1 MIESENERGVKLS
14 MKKKILATLML
25 STVVLSN
32 VSYVAVI
39 SANDIDSQIEAKN
52 QEISSLTVQQA
63 AAQQQVDEIQ
73 GQVDEIVAEQ
83 AKLNE
88 ENTRLESESAS
99 LAAEIERLSADIVS
113 RDGALKEQAR
123 SAQVDASASS
133 YINTILDSKSIVDAV
148 SRVNAMREIVAANN
162 RMLEQQKTDKEV
174 IVEKQKANQ
183 EAINTLA
190 ANRQKLEDDAQVLEV
205 RQAEL
210 KAAQLNLA
218 AEKATAEDEKS
229 ALLAEKAAA
238 EEAAR
243 QAAARQAAYEA
254 QQAALAQQQAAQQQ
268 AAVQQVVATQQQ
280 VASTQE
286 QVASVSTPVAEST
299 VTETASVSEQSQ
311 AEVAVQQPV
320 ATASSSSTTS
330 TTSSSTTTSSGSSA
344 ASNNAK
350 YDASSYP
357 VGECTWGVKSQVS
370 WVGPYWGN
378 ANQWV
383 ASARAEGFSV
393 GTTPQVGAVAV
404 WVGGTYGHVA
414 LVTAVESSTN
424 IQVSESN
431 YMGRRYI
438 GNHRG
443 WFNPTTTS
451 EGTVYYI
458 YPPY

>member
-1 MIESENERGVKLS
+1 
-14 MKKKILATLML
+14 MKKRILATLML

-32 VSYVAVI
+32 FNYVAVI
-39 SANDIDSQIEAKN
+39 NANDVDSQIAAKN
-52 QEISSLTVQQA
+52 QQINELTAQQA
-63 AAQQQVDEIQ
+63 AAQQQVASIQ

-83 AKLNE
+83 EKLTE
-88 ENTRLESESAS
+88 ENIRLEEESQILSAD
-99 LAAEIERLSADIVS
+99 IDRLSADIVS
-113 RDGALKEQAR
+113 RDGALREQAR
-123 SAQVDASASS
+123 SAQVDGSASS

-148 SRVNAMREIVAANN
+148 SRVNAMREIVSANN
-162 RMLEQQKTDKEV
+162 RMLEQQKLDKEA

-183 EAINTLA
+183 EAINVLA
-190 ANRQKLEDDAQVLEV
+190 ANRQKLEDDAQILQV

-210 KAAQLNLA
+210 QVAQLNLA
-218 AEKATAEDEKS
+218 AEKATAEDEKNS
-229 ALLAEKAAA
+229 LLEQKAAA

-243 QAAARQAAYEA
+243 QAAARQAEYEA
-254 QQAALAQQQAAQQQ
+254 QQRALAQQQAASVT
-268 AAVQQVVATQQQ
+268 APIVTAPVNASSNSAVVQQVAQT
-280 VASTQE
+280 
-286 QVASVSTPVAEST
+286 T
-299 VTETASVSEQSQ
+299 VTESV
-311 AEVAVQQPV
+311 PV
-320 ATASSSSTTS
+320 STASSSS
-330 TTSSSTTTSSGSSA
+330 SS
-344 ASNNAK
+344 ASNNAQ
-350 YDASSYP
+350 YNASSYP

-404 WVGGTYGHVA
+404 WVGGAYGHVA

-451 EGTVYYI
+451 DGAVYYI
-458 YPPY
+458 YP

>member
-1 MIESENERGVKLS
+1 

-32 VSYVAVI
+32 VSYVTVI

-52 QEISSLTVQQA
+52 QEISSLTEQQA
-63 AAQQQVDEIQ
+63 AAQQQVDNIQ

-88 ENTRLESESAS
+88 ENARLESESAS
-99 LAAEIERLSADIVS
+99 LAAEIERLSTDIVS

-148 SRVNAMREIVAANN
+148 SRVNAMREIVTANN
-162 RMLEQQKTDKEV
+162 RMLEQQKTDKEA

-183 EAINTLA
+183 EAIKTLA

-229 ALLAEKAAA
+229 ALLAEKSAA

-254 QQAALAQQQAAQQQ
+254 QQVALAQQQAA
-268 AAVQQVVATQQQ
+268 
-280 VASTQE
+280 SI
-286 QVASVSTPVAEST
+286 VSTPVAQSS
-299 VTETASVSEQSQ
+299 TETVVTSSQSQVVEQSTT
-311 AEVAVQQPV
+311 VSTPSN
-320 ATASSSSTTS
+320 SSSS
-330 TTSSSTTTSSGSSA
+330 SSSSSSSA
-344 ASNNAK
+344 ASNNAR

-357 VGECTWGVKSQVS
+357 VGECTWGVKSQLS

-404 WVGGTYGHVA
+404 WVGGAYGHVA

-458 YPPY
+458 YPSY

>member
-1 MIESENERGVKLS
+1 

-52 QEISSLTVQQA
+52 QEISSLTEQQA
-63 AAQQQVDEIQ
+63 AAQQQVDNIQ

-88 ENTRLESESAS
+88 ENARLESESAS
-99 LAAEIERLSADIVS
+99 LEAEIERLSADIVS

-148 SRVNAMREIVAANN
+148 SRVNAMREIVTANN
-162 RMLEQQKTDKEV
+162 RMLEQQKTDKEA
-174 IVEKQKANQ
+174 ILEKQKENQ
-183 EAINTLA
+183 EAIKTLA

-229 ALLAEKAAA
+229 ALLAEKSAA

-254 QQAALAQQQAAQQQ
+254 QQVALAQQQAA
-268 AAVQQVVATQQQ
+268 
-280 VASTQE
+280 SI
-286 QVASVSTPVAEST
+286 VSTPVAQSS
-299 VTETASVSEQSQ
+299 TETVVTSSQSQVVEQSTT
-311 AEVAVQQPV
+311 VSTPSN
-320 ATASSSSTTS
+320 SSSS
-330 TTSSSTTTSSGSSA
+330 SSSSSSSA
-344 ASNNAK
+344 ASNNAR

-357 VGECTWGVKSQVS
+357 VGECTWGVKSQLS

-404 WVGGTYGHVA
+404 WVGGAYGHVA

-458 YPPY
+458 YPSY

>member
-1 MIESENERGVKLS
+1 

-52 QEISSLTVQQA
+52 QEISSLTEQQA
-63 AAQQQVDEIQ
+63 AAQQQVDNIQ

-88 ENTRLESESAS
+88 ENARLESESAS

-148 SRVNAMREIVAANN
+148 SRVNAMREIVTANN
-162 RMLEQQKTDKEV
+162 RMLEQQKTDKEA

-183 EAINTLA
+183 EAIKTLA

-229 ALLAEKAAA
+229 ALLAEKSAA

-254 QQAALAQQQAAQQQ
+254 QQVALAQQQAASIVLTPVAQSSTETVVTSSQS
-268 AAVQQVVATQQQ
+268 QVVEQ
-280 VASTQE
+280 STT
-286 QVASVSTPVAEST
+286 VSTPSN
-299 VTETASVSEQSQ
+299 
-311 AEVAVQQPV
+311 
-320 ATASSSSTTS
+320 SSSS
-330 TTSSSTTTSSGSSA
+330 SSSSSSSA
-344 ASNNAK
+344 ASNNAR

-357 VGECTWGVKSQVS
+357 VGECTWGVKSQLS

-404 WVGGTYGHVA
+404 WVGGAYGHVA

-458 YPPY
+458 YPSY

>member
-1 MIESENERGVKLS
+1 

-52 QEISSLTVQQA
+52 QEISSLTEQQA
-63 AAQQQVDEIQ
+63 AAQQQVDNIQ

-88 ENTRLESESAS
+88 ENSRLESESAS
-99 LAAEIERLSADIVS
+99 LATEIERLSADIVS

-148 SRVNAMREIVAANN
+148 SRVNAMREIVTANN
-162 RMLEQQKTDKEV
+162 RMLEQQKTDKEA

-183 EAINTLA
+183 EAIKTLA

-229 ALLAEKAAA
+229 ALLAEKSAA

-254 QQAALAQQQAAQQQ
+254 QQVALAQQQAA
-268 AAVQQVVATQQQ
+268 
-280 VASTQE
+280 SF
-286 QVASVSTPVAEST
+286 VSTPVAQPS
-299 VTETASVSEQSQ
+299 TETVVTSSQSQ
-311 AEVAVQQPV
+311 VVEQTTTVSTPSN
-320 ATASSSSTTS
+320 SSSSS
-330 TTSSSTTTSSGSSA
+330 PSSSSSA
-344 ASNNAK
+344 ASNNAR
-350 YDASSYP
+350 YDAKSYY

-404 WVGGTYGHVA
+404 WVGGAYGHVA

-458 YPPY
+458 YPSY

>member
-1 MIESENERGVKLS
+1 

-39 SANDIDSQIEAKN
+39 SANDIDSQIEVKN
-52 QEISSLTVQQA
+52 KEISSLTAQQA
-63 AAQQQVDEIQ
+63 AAQQQVDNIQ

-88 ENTRLESESAS
+88 ENARLESESAS
-99 LAAEIERLSADIVS
+99 LVAEIERLSADIVS

-148 SRVNAMREIVAANN
+148 SRVNAMREIVTANN
-162 RMLEQQKTDKEV
+162 RMLEQQKTDKEA

-183 EAINTLA
+183 EAIKTLA

-229 ALLAEKAAA
+229 ALLAEKSAA

-254 QQAALAQQQAAQQQ
+254 QQVALAQQQAASIVSIPVAQSSTETVVTSSQS
-268 AAVQQVVATQQQ
+268 QVVEQ
-280 VASTQE
+280 STT
-286 QVASVSTPVAEST
+286 VSTPSN
-299 VTETASVSEQSQ
+299 
-311 AEVAVQQPV
+311 
-320 ATASSSSTTS
+320 SSSS
-330 TTSSSTTTSSGSSA
+330 SSSSSSSA
-344 ASNNAK
+344 ASNNAR

-357 VGECTWGVKSQVS
+357 VGECTWGVKSQLS

-404 WVGGTYGHVA
+404 WGGGAYGHVA
-414 LVTAVESSTN
+414 VVTAVESSTN

-458 YPPY
+458 YPSY

>member
-1 MIESENERGVKLS
+1 

-52 QEISSLTVQQA
+52 QEISSLTEQQA
-63 AAQQQVDEIQ
+63 AAQQQVDNIQ
-73 GQVDEIVAEQ
+73 AQVDEIVAEQ

-88 ENTRLESESAS
+88 ENARLESESAS

-148 SRVNAMREIVAANN
+148 SRVNAMREIVTANN
-162 RMLEQQKTDKEV
+162 RMLEQQKTDKEA

-183 EAINTLA
+183 EAIKTLA

-229 ALLAEKAAA
+229 ALLAEKSAA

-254 QQAALAQQQAAQQQ
+254 QQVALAQQQAA
-268 AAVQQVVATQQQ
+268 
-280 VASTQE
+280 SI
-286 QVASVSTPVAEST
+286 VSTPVAQPS
-299 VTETASVSEQSQ
+299 TETVVTSSQSQVVEQSTT
-311 AEVAVQQPV
+311 VSTPSN
-320 ATASSSSTTS
+320 SSSS
-330 TTSSSTTTSSGSSA
+330 SSSSSSSA
-344 ASNNAK
+344 ASNNAR

-357 VGECTWGVKSQVS
+357 VGECTWGVKSQLS

-404 WVGGTYGHVA
+404 WGGGAYGHVA

-458 YPPY
+458 YPSY

>member
-1 MIESENERGVKLS
+1 

-39 SANDIDSQIEAKN
+39 SANDIDNQIEAKN
-52 QEISSLTVQQA
+52 QEISSLTAQQA
-63 AAQQQVDEIQ
+63 AAQQQVDNIQ

-88 ENTRLESESAS
+88 ENARLESESAS

-162 RMLEQQKTDKEV
+162 RMLEQQKTDKEA

-183 EAINTLA
+183 EAIKTLA

-210 KAAQLNLA
+210 RAAQLNLA

-229 ALLAEKAAA
+229 ALLAEKSAA

-254 QQAALAQQQAAQQQ
+254 QQVALAQQQAA
-268 AAVQQVVATQQQ
+268 
-280 VASTQE
+280 SI
-286 QVASVSTPVAEST
+286 VSTPVAQSS
-299 VTETASVSEQSQ
+299 TETVATSSQSQVVEQSTT
-311 AEVAVQQPV
+311 VSTPSN
-320 ATASSSSTTS
+320 SSSS
-330 TTSSSTTTSSGSSA
+330 SSSSSSSA
-344 ASNNAK
+344 ASNNAR
-350 YDASSYP
+350 YNASSYP

-404 WVGGTYGHVA
+404 WVGGAYGHVA

-443 WFNPTTTS
+443 WFNPTATS

-458 YPPY
+458 YPSY

>member
-1 MIESENERGVKLS
+1 

-52 QEISSLTVQQA
+52 QEISSLTEQQA
-63 AAQQQVDEIQ
+63 AAQQQVDNIQ

-88 ENTRLESESAS
+88 ENARLESESAS
-99 LAAEIERLSADIVS
+99 LVAEIERLSADIVS

-148 SRVNAMREIVAANN
+148 SRVNAMREIVSANN
-162 RMLEQQKTDKEV
+162 RMLEQQKTDKEA
-174 IVEKQKANQ
+174 ILEKQKANQ
-183 EAINTLA
+183 EAIKTLA

-229 ALLAEKAAA
+229 ALLAEKSAA

-254 QQAALAQQQAAQQQ
+254 QQVALAQQQAA
-268 AAVQQVVATQQQ
+268 
-280 VASTQE
+280 SI
-286 QVASVSTPVAEST
+286 VSTPVAQPS
-299 VTETASVSEQSQ
+299 TETVVTSSQSQ
-311 AEVAVQQPV
+311 VVEQTTTVSTPSN
-320 ATASSSSTTS
+320 SSSSS
-330 TTSSSTTTSSGSSA
+330 PSSSSSA
-344 ASNNAK
+344 ASNNAR
-350 YDASSYP
+350 YDAKSYY
-357 VGECTWGVKSQVS
+357 VGECTWGVKSQLS

-404 WVGGTYGHVA
+404 WVGGAYGHVA

-458 YPPY
+458 YPSY

>member
-1 MIESENERGVKLS
+1 

-39 SANDIDSQIEAKN
+39 SANDIDSQLEAKN
-52 QEISSLTVQQA
+52 QEISSLTEQQA
-63 AAQQQVDEIQ
+63 AAQQQVDNIQ

-88 ENTRLESESAS
+88 ENARLESESAS

-148 SRVNAMREIVAANN
+148 SRVNAMREIVTANN
-162 RMLEQQKTDKEV
+162 RMLEQQKTDKEA

-183 EAINTLA
+183 EAIKTLA

-229 ALLAEKAAA
+229 ALLAEKSAA

-254 QQAALAQQQAAQQQ
+254 QQVALAQQQAA
-268 AAVQQVVATQQQ
+268 
-280 VASTQE
+280 SI
-286 QVASVSTPVAEST
+286 VSTPVAQSS
-299 VTETASVSEQSQ
+299 TETVVTSSQSQVVEQSTT
-311 AEVAVQQPV
+311 VSTPSN
-320 ATASSSSTTS
+320 SSSS
-330 TTSSSTTTSSGSSA
+330 SSSSSSSA
-344 ASNNAK
+344 ASNNAR

-357 VGECTWGVKSQVS
+357 VGECTWGVKSQLS

-404 WVGGTYGHVA
+404 WVGGAYGHVA

-458 YPPY
+458 YPSY

>member
-1 MIESENERGVKLS
+1 

-39 SANDIDSQIEAKN
+39 SANDIDSQIEVKN
-52 QEISSLTVQQA
+52 QEISSLTAQQA
-63 AAQQQVDEIQ
+63 AAQQQVDNIQ
-73 GQVDEIVAEQ
+73 AQVDEIVAEQ

-88 ENTRLESESAS
+88 ENARLESESAS
-99 LAAEIERLSADIVS
+99 LGAEIERLSADIVS

-148 SRVNAMREIVAANN
+148 SRVNAMREIVTANN
-162 RMLEQQKTDKEV
+162 RMLEQQKTDKEA

-183 EAINTLA
+183 EAIKTLA

-229 ALLAEKAAA
+229 ALLAEKSAA

-254 QQAALAQQQAAQQQ
+254 QQVALAQQQAA
-268 AAVQQVVATQQQ
+268 
-280 VASTQE
+280 SI
-286 QVASVSTPVAEST
+286 VSTPVAQSS
-299 VTETASVSEQSQ
+299 TETVVTSSQSQVVEQSTT
-311 AEVAVQQPV
+311 VSTPSN
-320 ATASSSSTTS
+320 SSSS
-330 TTSSSTTTSSGSSA
+330 SSSSSSSA
-344 ASNNAK
+344 ASNNAR

-357 VGECTWGVKSQVS
+357 VGECTWGVKSQLS

-404 WVGGTYGHVA
+404 WVGGAYGHVA

-458 YPPY
+458 YPSY

>member
-1 MIESENERGVKLS
+1 

-52 QEISSLTVQQA
+52 QEISSLTEQQA
-63 AAQQQVDEIQ
+63 AAQQQVDNIQ

-83 AKLNE
+83 ANLNE
-88 ENTRLESESAS
+88 ENARLESESAS

-148 SRVNAMREIVAANN
+148 SRVNAMREIVSANN
-162 RMLEQQKTDKEV
+162 RMLEQQKTDKEA
-174 IVEKQKANQ
+174 ILEKQKANQ
-183 EAINTLA
+183 EAIKTLA

-229 ALLAEKAAA
+229 ALLAEKSAA

-254 QQAALAQQQAAQQQ
+254 QQVALAQQQAA
-268 AAVQQVVATQQQ
+268 
-280 VASTQE
+280 SI
-286 QVASVSTPVAEST
+286 VSTPVAQSS
-299 VTETASVSEQSQ
+299 TETVVTSSQSQVVEQSTT
-311 AEVAVQQPV
+311 VSTPSN
-320 ATASSSSTTS
+320 SSSS
-330 TTSSSTTTSSGSSA
+330 SSSLSSSA
-344 ASNNAK
+344 ASNNAR

-357 VGECTWGVKSQVS
+357 VGECTWGVKSQLS

-404 WVGGTYGHVA
+404 WVGGVYGHVA

-458 YPPY
+458 YPSY

>member
-1 MIESENERGVKLS
+1 
-14 MKKKILATLML
+14 MKKKILATIML

-32 VSYVAVI
+32 ANYVAVI
-39 SANDIDSQIEAKN
+39 SANDVDSQIAAKN
-52 QEISSLTVQQA
+52 QQISELTAQQA
-63 AAQQQVDEIQ
+63 EAQQQVDAIQ
-73 GQVDEIVAEQ
+73 GQVDAIVSEQ
-83 AKLNE
+83 AKLTE
-88 ENTRLESESAS
+88 ENTRLEAESQA
-99 LAAEIERLSADIVS
+99 LAADIERLSADIVS

-123 SAQVDASASS
+123 SAQVDGSASS

-148 SRVNAMREIVAANN
+148 SRVNAMREIVSANN
-162 RMLEQQKTDKEV
+162 RMLEQQKADKEA

-183 EAINTLA
+183 EAITTLA
-190 ANRQKLEDDAQVLEV
+190 ANRQKLEDDAQVLQV

-210 KAAQLNLA
+210 EAAKLNLA
-218 AEKATAEDEKS
+218 VQKATAEDEKNS
-229 ALLAEKAAA
+229 LLAQKAAA

-243 QAAARQAAYEA
+243 QAAARQAEYLA
-254 QQAALAQQQAAQQQ
+254 QQAALAQQQI
-268 AAVQQVVATQQQ
+268 
-280 VASTQE
+280 AS
-286 QVASVSTPVAEST
+286 VSAPVVSTPVETT
-299 VTETASVSEQSQ
+299 VTETVST
-311 AEVAVQQPV
+311 P
-320 ATASSSSTTS
+320 TTS
-330 TTSSSTTTSSGSSA
+330 TSSGSGSSA
-344 ASNNAK
+344 AANNAR

-357 VGECTWGVKSQVS
+357 IGECTWGVKSQVS

-404 WVGGTYGHVA
+404 WVGGAYGHVA

-451 EGTVYYI
+451 EGAVYYI
-458 YPPY
+458 YP

>member
-1 MIESENERGVKLS
+1 

-52 QEISSLTVQQA
+52 QEISSLTEQQA
-63 AAQQQVDEIQ
+63 AAQQQVDNIQ

-88 ENTRLESESAS
+88 ENARLESESAS
-99 LAAEIERLSADIVS
+99 LVAEIERLSADIVS

-148 SRVNAMREIVAANN
+148 SRVNAMREIVTANN
-162 RMLEQQKTDKEV
+162 RMLEQQKTDKEA
-174 IVEKQKANQ
+174 ILEKQKANQ
-183 EAINTLA
+183 EAIKTLA

-229 ALLAEKAAA
+229 ALLAEKSAA

-254 QQAALAQQQAAQQQ
+254 QQVALAQQQAA
-268 AAVQQVVATQQQ
+268 
-280 VASTQE
+280 SI
-286 QVASVSTPVAEST
+286 VSTPVAQSS
-299 VTETASVSEQSQ
+299 TETVVTSSQSQVVEQSTT
-311 AEVAVQQPV
+311 VSTPSN
-320 ATASSSSTTS
+320 SSSS
-330 TTSSSTTTSSGSSA
+330 SSSSSSSA
-344 ASNNAK
+344 ASNNAR

-357 VGECTWGVKSQVS
+357 VGECTWGVKSQLS

-404 WVGGTYGHVA
+404 WVGGAYGHVA

-458 YPPY
+458 YPSY

>member
-1 MIESENERGVKLS
+1 

-32 VSYVAVI
+32 VSYVTVI

-52 QEISSLTVQQA
+52 QEISSLTEQQA
-63 AAQQQVDEIQ
+63 AAQQQVDNIQ

-88 ENTRLESESAS
+88 ENARLESESAS

-148 SRVNAMREIVAANN
+148 SRVNAMREIVTANN
-162 RMLEQQKTDKEV
+162 RMLEQQKTDKEA

-183 EAINTLA
+183 EAIKTLA

-229 ALLAEKAAA
+229 GLLAEKSAA

-254 QQAALAQQQAAQQQ
+254 QQVALAQQQAA
-268 AAVQQVVATQQQ
+268 
-280 VASTQE
+280 SI
-286 QVASVSTPVAEST
+286 VSTPVAQSS
-299 VTETASVSEQSQ
+299 TETVVTSSQSQVVEQSTT
-311 AEVAVQQPV
+311 VSTPSN
-320 ATASSSSTTS
+320 SSSS
-330 TTSSSTTTSSGSSA
+330 SSSSSSSA
-344 ASNNAK
+344 ASNNAR

-357 VGECTWGVKSQVS
+357 VGECTWGVKSQLS

-404 WVGGTYGHVA
+404 WVGGAYGHVA

-451 EGTVYYI
+451 EGTVYYV
-458 YPPY
+458 YPSY

>member
-1 MIESENERGVKLS
+1 
-14 MKKKILATLML
+14 ML

-32 VSYVAVI
+32 FNYVAVI
-39 SANDIDSQIEAKN
+39 NANDVDSQIAAKN
-52 QEISSLTVQQA
+52 QQINELTAQQA
-63 AAQQQVDEIQ
+63 AAQQQVASIQ

-83 AKLNE
+83 EKLTE
-88 ENTRLESESAS
+88 ENIRLEEESQILSAD
-99 LAAEIERLSADIVS
+99 IDRLSADIVS
-113 RDGALKEQAR
+113 RDGALREQAR
-123 SAQVDASASS
+123 SAQVDGSASS

-148 SRVNAMREIVAANN
+148 SRVNAMREIVSANN
-162 RMLEQQKTDKEV
+162 RMLEQQKLDKEA

-183 EAINTLA
+183 EAINVLA
-190 ANRQKLEDDAQVLEV
+190 ANRQKLEDDAQILQV

-210 KAAQLNLA
+210 QVAQLNLA
-218 AEKATAEDEKS
+218 AEKATAEDEKNS
-229 ALLAEKAAA
+229 LLEQKAAA

-243 QAAARQAAYEA
+243 QAAARQAEYEA
-254 QQAALAQQQAAQQQ
+254 QQRALAQQQAASVT
-268 AAVQQVVATQQQ
+268 APIVTAPVNASSNSAVVQQVAQT
-280 VASTQE
+280 
-286 QVASVSTPVAEST
+286 T
-299 VTETASVSEQSQ
+299 VTESV
-311 AEVAVQQPV
+311 PV
-320 ATASSSSTTS
+320 STASSSS
-330 TTSSSTTTSSGSSA
+330 SSA
-344 ASNNAK
+344 SSNAQYN
-350 YDASSYP
+350 ASSYP

-451 EGTVYYI
+451 EGAVYYI
-458 YPPY
+458 YP

>member
-1 MIESENERGVKLS
+1 

-52 QEISSLTVQQA
+52 QEISSLTEQQA
-63 AAQQQVDEIQ
+63 AAQQQVDNIQ

-88 ENTRLESESAS
+88 ENARLESESAS
-99 LAAEIERLSADIVS
+99 LVAEIERLSADIVS

-148 SRVNAMREIVAANN
+148 SRVNAMREIVSANN
-162 RMLEQQKTDKEV
+162 RMLEQQKTDKEA
-174 IVEKQKANQ
+174 ILEKQKANQ
-183 EAINTLA
+183 EAIKTLA

-229 ALLAEKAAA
+229 ALLAEKSAA

-254 QQAALAQQQAAQQQ
+254 QQVALAQQQAA
-268 AAVQQVVATQQQ
+268 
-280 VASTQE
+280 SI
-286 QVASVSTPVAEST
+286 VSTPVAQSST
-299 VTETASVSEQSQ
+299 EIVVTSSQSQVVEQSTT
-311 AEVAVQQPV
+311 VSTPSN
-320 ATASSSSTTS
+320 SSSS
-330 TTSSSTTTSSGSSA
+330 SSSSSSSA
-344 ASNNAK
+344 ASNNAR

-357 VGECTWGVKSQVS
+357 VGECTWGVKSQLS

-404 WVGGTYGHVA
+404 WVGGAYGHVA

-458 YPPY
+458 YPSY

>member
-1 MIESENERGVKLS
+1 
-14 MKKKILATLML
+14 ML

-52 QEISSLTVQQA
+52 QEISSLTEQQA
-63 AAQQQVDEIQ
+63 AAQQQVDNIQ

-88 ENTRLESESAS
+88 ENARLESESAS

-148 SRVNAMREIVAANN
+148 SRVNAMREIVSANN
-162 RMLEQQKTDKEV
+162 RMLEQQKTDKEA

-183 EAINTLA
+183 EAIKTLA

-229 ALLAEKAAA
+229 ALLAEKSAA

-254 QQAALAQQQAAQQQ
+254 QQVALAQQQAASIVSIPVAQSSTETVVTSSQS
-268 AAVQQVVATQQQ
+268 QVVEQ
-280 VASTQE
+280 STT
-286 QVASVSTPVAEST
+286 VSTPSN
-299 VTETASVSEQSQ
+299 
-311 AEVAVQQPV
+311 
-320 ATASSSSTTS
+320 SSSS
-330 TTSSSTTTSSGSSA
+330 SSSSSSSA
-344 ASNNAK
+344 ASNNAR
-350 YDASSYP
+350 YNASSYP
-357 VGECTWGVKSQVS
+357 VGECTWGVKSQLS

-404 WVGGTYGHVA
+404 WVGGAYGHVA

-458 YPPY
+458 YPSY

>member
-1 MIESENERGVKLS
+1 

-32 VSYVAVI
+32 VSYMAVI

-52 QEISSLTVQQA
+52 QEISSLTEQQA
-63 AAQQQVDEIQ
+63 AAQQQVDNIQ

-88 ENTRLESESAS
+88 ENARLESESAS

-148 SRVNAMREIVAANN
+148 SRVNAMREIVTANN
-162 RMLEQQKTDKEV
+162 RMLEQQKTDKEA

-183 EAINTLA
+183 EAIKTLV

-229 ALLAEKAAA
+229 ALLAEKSAA

-254 QQAALAQQQAAQQQ
+254 QQVALAQQQAA
-268 AAVQQVVATQQQ
+268 
-280 VASTQE
+280 SI
-286 QVASVSTPVAEST
+286 VSTPVAQPS
-299 VTETASVSEQSQ
+299 TETVVTSSQSQVVEQST
-311 AEVAVQQPV
+311 PV
-320 ATASSSSTTS
+320 STSSNSSSS
-330 TTSSSTTTSSGSSA
+330 SSSSSSSA
-344 ASNNAK
+344 ASNNAR
-350 YDASSYP
+350 YNASSYP
-357 VGECTWGVKSQVS
+357 VGECTWGVKAQLS

-404 WVGGTYGHVA
+404 WGGGAYGHVA
-414 LVTAVESSTN
+414 VVTAVESSTN

-458 YPPY
+458 YPSY

>member
-1 MIESENERGVKLS
+1 

-39 SANDIDSQIEAKN
+39 SANDIDSQLEAKN
-52 QEISSLTVQQA
+52 QEISSLTEQQA
-63 AAQQQVDEIQ
+63 AAQQQVDNIQ

-88 ENTRLESESAS
+88 ENARLESESAS

-148 SRVNAMREIVAANN
+148 SRVNAMREIVTANN
-162 RMLEQQKTDKEV
+162 RMLEQQKTDKEA

-183 EAINTLA
+183 EAIKTLA

-218 AEKATAEDEKS
+218 AEKATAEDVKS
-229 ALLAEKAAA
+229 ALLAEKSAA

-254 QQAALAQQQAAQQQ
+254 QQVALAQQQA
-268 AAVQQVVATQQQ
+268 V
-280 VASTQE
+280 SI
-286 QVASVSTPVAEST
+286 VSTPVAQSS
-299 VTETASVSEQSQ
+299 TETVVTSSQSQVVEQSTT
-311 AEVAVQQPV
+311 VSTPSN
-320 ATASSSSTTS
+320 SSSSS
-330 TTSSSTTTSSGSSA
+330 SSA
-344 ASNNAK
+344 ASNNAR
-350 YDASSYP
+350 YNASSYP
-357 VGECTWGVKSQVS
+357 VGECTWGVKSQLS

-404 WVGGTYGHVA
+404 WVGGAYGHVA
-414 LVTAVESSTN
+414 LVSAVESSTN

-458 YPPY
+458 YPSY

>member
-1 MIESENERGVKLS
+1 M
-14 MKKKILATLML
+14 
-25 STVVLSN
+25 
-32 VSYVAVI
+32 
-39 SANDIDSQIEAKN
+39 DS
-52 QEISSLTVQQA
+52 
-63 AAQQQVDEIQ
+63 IQ
-73 GQVDEIVAEQ
+73 GQVNEIVAEQ
-83 AKLNE
+83 EKLTE
-88 ENTRLESESAS
+88 ENIRLENESKALS
-99 LAAEIERLSADIVS
+99 AEIDKLSADIVS

-123 SAQVDASASS
+123 SAQTDASASS

-162 RMLEQQKTDKEV
+162 RMLNQQKLDKEA

-183 EAINTLA
+183 EAINVLA
-190 ANRQKLEDDAQVLEV
+190 ANRQKLEDDEQVLKV

-210 KAAQLNLA
+210 QVAQLNLA
-218 AEKATAEDEKS
+218 SEKATAEDEKNDLI
-229 ALLAEKAAA
+229 AQKAAA

-243 QAAARQAAYEA
+243 QAAVRQAEYEA
-254 QQAALAQQQAAQQQ
+254 QQAALAQQQVASAAAQA
-268 AAVQQVVATQQQ
+268 AAVAVPEVTAETQ
-280 VASTQE
+280 
-286 QVASVSTPVAEST
+286 
-299 VTETASVSEQSQ
+299 ASVSE
-311 AEVAVQQPV
+311 AP
-320 ATASSSSTTS
+320 TTS
-330 TTSSSTTTSSGSSA
+330 TQAEEQVAPAISIPVASTPVVSTPTTTATSSSVSNTTSSGSSTAA
-344 ASNNAK
+344 ASNAK

-357 VGECTWGVKSQVS
+357 IGECTWGVKSQVS

-404 WVGGTYGHVA
+404 WVGGAYGHVA

-431 YMGRRYI
+431 YNGHRYI

-451 EGTVYYI
+451 EGAVYYI
-458 YPPY
+458 YP

>member
-1 MIESENERGVKLS
+1 

-39 SANDIDSQIEAKN
+39 SANDIDSQIEVKN
-52 QEISSLTVQQA
+52 QEISSLTAQQA
-63 AAQQQVDEIQ
+63 AAQQQVDNIQ
-73 GQVDEIVAEQ
+73 AQVDEIVAEQ

-88 ENTRLESESAS
+88 ENARLESESAS
-99 LAAEIERLSADIVS
+99 LEAEIERLSADIVS

-148 SRVNAMREIVAANN
+148 SRVNAMREIVTANN
-162 RMLEQQKTDKEV
+162 RMLEQQKTDKEA

-183 EAINTLA
+183 EAIKTLA

-229 ALLAEKAAA
+229 ALLAEKSAA

-254 QQAALAQQQAAQQQ
+254 QQVALAQQQAA
-268 AAVQQVVATQQQ
+268 
-280 VASTQE
+280 SI
-286 QVASVSTPVAEST
+286 VSTPVAQPS
-299 VTETASVSEQSQ
+299 TETVVTSSQSQVVEQSTT
-311 AEVAVQQPV
+311 VSTPSN
-320 ATASSSSTTS
+320 SSSS
-330 TTSSSTTTSSGSSA
+330 SSSSSSSA
-344 ASNNAK
+344 ASNNAR
-350 YDASSYP
+350 YNASSYP
-357 VGECTWGVKSQVS
+357 VGECTWGVKSQLS

-378 ANQWV
+378 ANQWG

-404 WVGGTYGHVA
+404 WVGGAYGHVA

-431 YMGRRYI
+431 YLGRRYI

-458 YPPY
+458 YPSY

>member
-1 MIESENERGVKLS
+1 

-52 QEISSLTVQQA
+52 QEISSLTEQQA
-63 AAQQQVDEIQ
+63 AAQQQVDNIQ

-88 ENTRLESESAS
+88 ENARLESESAS

-148 SRVNAMREIVAANN
+148 SRVNAMREIVTANN
-162 RMLEQQKTDKEV
+162 RMLEQQKTDKEA

-183 EAINTLA
+183 EAIKTLA

-229 ALLAEKAAA
+229 ALLAEKTAA

-254 QQAALAQQQAAQQQ
+254 QQVALAQQQAA
-268 AAVQQVVATQQQ
+268 
-280 VASTQE
+280 SI
-286 QVASVSTPVAEST
+286 VSTPVAQSS
-299 VTETASVSEQSQ
+299 TETVVTSSQSQVVEQSTT
-311 AEVAVQQPV
+311 VSTPSN
-320 ATASSSSTTS
+320 SSSSS
-330 TTSSSTTTSSGSSA
+330 SSA
-344 ASNNAK
+344 ASNNAR
-350 YDASSYP
+350 YNASSYP
-357 VGECTWGVKSQVS
+357 VGECTWGVKSQLS

-404 WVGGTYGHVA
+404 WVGGAYGHVA

-458 YPPY
+458 YPSY

>member
-1 MIESENERGVKLS
+1 

-52 QEISSLTVQQA
+52 QEISSLTEQQA
-63 AAQQQVDEIQ
+63 AAQQQVDNIQ
-73 GQVDEIVAEQ
+73 AQVDEIVAEQ

-88 ENTRLESESAS
+88 ENARLESESAS

-148 SRVNAMREIVAANN
+148 SRVNAMREIVTANN
-162 RMLEQQKTDKEV
+162 RMLEQQKTDKEA

-183 EAINTLA
+183 EAIKTLA

-229 ALLAEKAAA
+229 ALLAEKSAA

-254 QQAALAQQQAAQQQ
+254 QQVALAQQQAA
-268 AAVQQVVATQQQ
+268 
-280 VASTQE
+280 SI
-286 QVASVSTPVAEST
+286 VSTPVAQSS
-299 VTETASVSEQSQ
+299 TETVVTSSQSQVVEQSTT
-311 AEVAVQQPV
+311 VSTPSN
-320 ATASSSSTTS
+320 SSSS
-330 TTSSSTTTSSGSSA
+330 SSSSSSSA
-344 ASNNAK
+344 ASNNAR

-357 VGECTWGVKSQVS
+357 VGECTWGVKSQLS

-404 WVGGTYGHVA
+404 WVGGAYGHVA

-458 YPPY
+458 YPSY

>member
-1 MIESENERGVKLS
+1 
-14 MKKKILATLML
+14 MKKKILATIML

-32 VSYVAVI
+32 ANYVAVI
-39 SANDIDSQIEAKN
+39 SANDVDSQIAAKN
-52 QEISSLTVQQA
+52 QQISELTAQQA
-63 AAQQQVDEIQ
+63 EAQQQVDAIQ
-73 GQVDEIVAEQ
+73 GQVDAIVSEQ
-83 AKLNE
+83 AKLTE
-88 ENTRLESESAS
+88 ENTRLEAESQI
-99 LAAEIERLSADIVS
+99 LAADIERLSADIVS

-123 SAQVDASASS
+123 SAQVDGSASS

-148 SRVNAMREIVAANN
+148 SRVNAMREIVSANN
-162 RMLEQQKTDKEV
+162 RMLEQQKADKEA

-183 EAINTLA
+183 EAITTLA
-190 ANRQKLEDDAQVLEV
+190 ANRQKLEDDAQVLQV

-210 KAAQLNLA
+210 EAAKLNLA
-218 AEKATAEDEKS
+218 VQKATAEDEKNS
-229 ALLAEKAAA
+229 LLAQKAAA

-243 QAAARQAAYEA
+243 QAAARQAEYQA
-254 QQAALAQQQAAQQQ
+254 QQAALAQQQ
-268 AAVQQVVATQQQ
+268 
-280 VASTQE
+280 
-286 QVASVSTPVAEST
+286 VASVSAPVVSTPVETT
-299 VTETASVSEQSQ
+299 VTETLST
-311 AEVAVQQPV
+311 P
-320 ATASSSSTTS
+320 TTS
-330 TTSSSTTTSSGSSA
+330 TSSGSGSSA
-344 ASNNAK
+344 AANNAR

-357 VGECTWGVKSQVS
+357 IGECTWGVKSQVS

-404 WVGGTYGHVA
+404 WVGGAYGHVA

-451 EGTVYYI
+451 EGAVYYI
-458 YPPY
+458 YP

>member
-1 MIESENERGVKLS
+1 

-39 SANDIDSQIEAKN
+39 SANDIDSQIEVKN
-52 QEISSLTVQQA
+52 QEISSLTAQQA
-63 AAQQQVDEIQ
+63 AAQQQVDNIQ

-88 ENTRLESESAS
+88 ENARLESESAS
-99 LAAEIERLSADIVS
+99 LGAEIERLSADIVS

-148 SRVNAMREIVAANN
+148 SRVNAMREIVSANN
-162 RMLEQQKTDKEV
+162 RMLEQQKTDKEA

-183 EAINTLA
+183 EAIKTLA

-229 ALLAEKAAA
+229 ALLAEKSAA

-254 QQAALAQQQAAQQQ
+254 QQVALAQQQAA
-268 AAVQQVVATQQQ
+268 
-280 VASTQE
+280 SI
-286 QVASVSTPVAEST
+286 VSTPVAQSS
-299 VTETASVSEQSQ
+299 TETVVTFSQSQVVEQSTT
-311 AEVAVQQPV
+311 VSTPSN
-320 ATASSSSTTS
+320 SSSSS
-330 TTSSSTTTSSGSSA
+330 PSSSSSA
-344 ASNNAK
+344 ASNNAR
-350 YDASSYP
+350 YDAKSYY

-404 WVGGTYGHVA
+404 WVGGAYGHVA

-458 YPPY
+458 YPSY

>member
-1 MIESENERGVKLS
+1 

-52 QEISSLTVQQA
+52 QEISSLTEQQA
-63 AAQQQVDEIQ
+63 AAQQQVDNIQ
-73 GQVDEIVAEQ
+73 AQVDEIVAEQ

-88 ENTRLESESAS
+88 ENARLESESAS
-99 LAAEIERLSADIVS
+99 LEAEIERLSADIVS

-148 SRVNAMREIVAANN
+148 SRVNAMREIVSANN
-162 RMLEQQKTDKEV
+162 RMLEQQKTDKEA

-183 EAINTLA
+183 EAIKTLA

-229 ALLAEKAAA
+229 ALLAEKSAA

-254 QQAALAQQQAAQQQ
+254 QQVALAQQQAA
-268 AAVQQVVATQQQ
+268 
-280 VASTQE
+280 SI
-286 QVASVSTPVAEST
+286 VSTPVAQPS
-299 VTETASVSEQSQ
+299 TETVVTSSQSQVVEQSTT
-311 AEVAVQQPV
+311 VS
-320 ATASSSSTTS
+320 TSSNSSSSN
-330 TTSSSTTTSSGSSA
+330 SSSSSPSLSSSA
-344 ASNNAK
+344 ASNNAR
-350 YDASSYP
+350 YDAKSYY
-357 VGECTWGVKSQVS
+357 VGECTWGVKSQLS

-404 WVGGTYGHVA
+404 WVGGAYGHVA

-458 YPPY
+458 YPSY

>member
-1 MIESENERGVKLS
+1 

-52 QEISSLTVQQA
+52 QEISSLTEQQA
-63 AAQQQVDEIQ
+63 AAQQQVDNIQ

-88 ENTRLESESAS
+88 ENARLESESAS

-148 SRVNAMREIVAANN
+148 SRVNAMREIVTANN
-162 RMLEQQKTDKEV
+162 RMLEQQKTDKEA

-183 EAINTLA
+183 EAIKTLA

-229 ALLAEKAAA
+229 ALLAEKSAA

-254 QQAALAQQQAAQQQ
+254 QQVALAQQQAASIVLTPVAQSSTETVVTSSQS
-268 AAVQQVVATQQQ
+268 QVVEQ
-280 VASTQE
+280 STT
-286 QVASVSTPVAEST
+286 VSTPSN
-299 VTETASVSEQSQ
+299 
-311 AEVAVQQPV
+311 
-320 ATASSSSTTS
+320 SSSS
-330 TTSSSTTTSSGSSA
+330 SSSSSSSA
-344 ASNNAK
+344 ASNNAR

-357 VGECTWGVKSQVS
+357 VGECTWGAKSQLS

-404 WVGGTYGHVA
+404 WVGGAYGHVA

-458 YPPY
+458 YPSY

>member
-1 MIESENERGVKLS
+1 

-52 QEISSLTVQQA
+52 QEISSLTEQQA
-63 AAQQQVDEIQ
+63 AAQQQVDNIQ

-88 ENTRLESESAS
+88 ENARLESESAS

-148 SRVNAMREIVAANN
+148 SRVNAMREIVTANN
-162 RMLEQQKTDKEV
+162 RMLEQQKTDKEA

-183 EAINTLA
+183 EAIKTLV

-229 ALLAEKAAA
+229 ALLAEKSVA

-254 QQAALAQQQAAQQQ
+254 QQVALAQQQAA
-268 AAVQQVVATQQQ
+268 
-280 VASTQE
+280 SI
-286 QVASVSTPVAEST
+286 VSTPVAQSS
-299 VTETASVSEQSQ
+299 TETVVTSSQSQVVEQSTT
-311 AEVAVQQPV
+311 VSTPSN
-320 ATASSSSTTS
+320 SSSS
-330 TTSSSTTTSSGSSA
+330 SSSSSSSA
-344 ASNNAK
+344 ASNNAR
-350 YDASSYP
+350 YNASSYP
-357 VGECTWGVKSQVS
+357 VGECTWGVKAQLS

-378 ANQWV
+378 ANQWG

-404 WVGGTYGHVA
+404 WDGGPYGHVA
-414 LVTAVESSTN
+414 VVTAVESSTN

-458 YPPY
+458 YPSY

>member
-1 MIESENERGVKLS
+1 

-52 QEISSLTVQQA
+52 QEISSLTEQQA
-63 AAQQQVDEIQ
+63 AAQQQVDNIQ

-88 ENTRLESESAS
+88 ENARLESESAS

-148 SRVNAMREIVAANN
+148 SRVNAMREIVSANN
-162 RMLEQQKTDKEV
+162 RMLEQQKTDKEA
-174 IVEKQKANQ
+174 ILEKQKANQ
-183 EAINTLA
+183 EAIKTLA

-229 ALLAEKAAA
+229 ALLAEKSAA

-254 QQAALAQQQAAQQQ
+254 QQVALAQQQAA
-268 AAVQQVVATQQQ
+268 
-280 VASTQE
+280 SI
-286 QVASVSTPVAEST
+286 VSTPVAQSS
-299 VTETASVSEQSQ
+299 TETVVTSSQSQVVEQSTT
-311 AEVAVQQPV
+311 VSTPSN
-320 ATASSSSTTS
+320 SSSSS
-330 TTSSSTTTSSGSSA
+330 PSSSSSA
-344 ASNNAK
+344 ASNNAR
-350 YDASSYP
+350 YDAKSYY
-357 VGECTWGVKSQVS
+357 VGECTWGVKSQLS

-404 WVGGTYGHVA
+404 WVGGAYGHVA

-458 YPPY
+458 YPSY

>member
-1 MIESENERGVKLS
+1 

-52 QEISSLTVQQA
+52 QEISSLTEQQA
-63 AAQQQVDEIQ
+63 AAQQQVDNIQ

-88 ENTRLESESAS
+88 ENARLESESAS

-148 SRVNAMREIVAANN
+148 SRVNAMREIVTANN
-162 RMLEQQKTDKEV
+162 RMLEQQKTDKEA

-183 EAINTLA
+183 EAIKTLA

-229 ALLAEKAAA
+229 ALLAEKSAA

-254 QQAALAQQQAAQQQ
+254 QQVALAQQQAA
-268 AAVQQVVATQQQ
+268 
-280 VASTQE
+280 SI
-286 QVASVSTPVAEST
+286 VSTPVAQPS
-299 VTETASVSEQSQ
+299 TETVVTSSQSQVVEQSTT
-311 AEVAVQQPV
+311 VSTPSN
-320 ATASSSSTTS
+320 SSSSN
-330 TTSSSTTTSSGSSA
+330 SSSSSPSLSSSA
-344 ASNNAK
+344 ASNNAR
-350 YDASSYP
+350 YDAKSYY
-357 VGECTWGVKSQVS
+357 VGECTWGVKSQLS

-404 WVGGTYGHVA
+404 WVGGAYGHVA

-458 YPPY
+458 YPSY

>member
-1 MIESENERGVKLS
+1 
-14 MKKKILATLML
+14 MKKKILATIML

-32 VSYVAVI
+32 ANYVAVI
-39 SANDIDSQIEAKN
+39 SANDVDSQIAAKN
-52 QEISSLTVQQA
+52 QQISELTAQQA
-63 AAQQQVDEIQ
+63 EAQQQVDAIQ
-73 GQVDEIVAEQ
+73 GQVDAIVSEQ
-83 AKLNE
+83 AKLTE
-88 ENTRLESESAS
+88 ENTRLEAESQA
-99 LAAEIERLSADIVS
+99 LAADIERLSADIVS

-123 SAQVDASASS
+123 SAQVDGSASS

-148 SRVNAMREIVAANN
+148 SRVNAMREIVSANN
-162 RMLEQQKTDKEV
+162 RMLEQQKADKEA
-174 IVEKQKANQ
+174 IAEKQKANQ
-183 EAINTLA
+183 EAITTLA
-190 ANRQKLEDDAQVLEV
+190 ANRQKLEDDAQVLQV

-210 KAAQLNLA
+210 EAAKLNLA
-218 AEKATAEDEKS
+218 VQKATAEDEKNS
-229 ALLAEKAAA
+229 LLAQKAAA

-243 QAAARQAAYEA
+243 QAAARQAEYQA
-254 QQAALAQQQAAQQQ
+254 QQAALAQQQ
-268 AAVQQVVATQQQ
+268 
-280 VASTQE
+280 
-286 QVASVSTPVAEST
+286 VASVSAPVVSTPVETT
-299 VTETASVSEQSQ
+299 VTET
-311 AEVAVQQPV
+311 V
-320 ATASSSSTTS
+320 ATVSQSTPTVSTPTTS
-330 TTSSSTTTSSGSSA
+330 ISSGSGSSA
-344 ASNNAK
+344 AANNAR

-451 EGTVYYI
+451 DGAVYYI

>member
-1 MIESENERGVKLS
+1 

-32 VSYVAVI
+32 VNYVAVI
-39 SANDIDSQIEAKN
+39 NANDVDSQIAAKEQQIN
-52 QEISSLTVQQA
+52 ELTAQQA
-63 AAQQQVDEIQ
+63 AAQQQVDSIQ

-83 AKLNE
+83 EKLTE
-88 ENTRLESESAS
+88 ENVRLEEESQVLSAD
-99 LAAEIERLSADIVS
+99 IERLSADIVS

-123 SAQVDASASS
+123 SAQTDASASS

-162 RMLEQQKTDKEV
+162 RMLEQQKLDKEA

-183 EAINTLA
+183 EAINILA
-190 ANRQKLEDDAQVLEV
+190 ANRQKLDDDAQVLQV

-210 KAAQLNLA
+210 QVAQLNLA
-218 AEKATAEDEKS
+218 AEKATAEDEKNS
-229 ALLAEKAAA
+229 LLEQKAAA

-243 QAAARQAAYEA
+243 QAAARQAEYAA
-254 QQAALAQQQAAQQQ
+254 QQAALAQQQAASVTAPVTTAPVSEVSNTNTASENVTSENTTTTQPVEQPVVQ
-268 AAVQQVVATQQQ
+268 AT
-280 VASTQE
+280 
-286 QVASVSTPVAEST
+286 VAEST
-299 VTETASVSEQSQ
+299 PVTTV
-311 AEVAVQQPV
+311 
-320 ATASSSSTTS
+320 SSSS
-330 TTSSSTTTSSGSSA
+330 SSA
-344 ASNNAK
+344 TSNAQ
-350 YDASSYP
+350 YSASSYP

-404 WVGGTYGHVA
+404 WVGGAYGHVA

-451 EGTVYYI
+451 EGAVYYI
-458 YPPY
+458 YP